1 MYSLENEPEGFGES
15 IAPRFGSRAALE
27 RLNTIL
33 HLPFTQGMQDWDVEL
48 ADASRLGEFCA
59 LYETGR
65 LDIEERFALMR
76 LIVAS
81 LDDLLSVG
89 DPGGALELVTRVI
102 RVLRKDCALHFHTVE
117 YWCLL
122 EEDDP
127 KNVFA
132 VTPLLRQV
140 WRECFEPEYARG
152 IER

>member
-1 MYSLENEPEGFGES
+1 MDSFVNESDGFDAANPPRYES
-15 IAPRFGSRAALE
+15 REAIE
-27 RLNTIL
+27 RLNTVL
-33 HLPFTQGMQDWDVEL
+33 HLPFTEGMQDWDVEL

-59 LYETGR
+59 LYETGG
-65 LDIEERFALMR
+65 LDFKERFALMR

-89 DPGGALELVTRVI
+89 DPGGAPELVTRVI

-127 KNVFA
+127 ENVFA

-140 WRECFEPEYARG
+140 WRECFEPEYAAG
-152 IER
+152 IIG